1 MTGQG
6 NSLKFNNFDVTEDLH
21 IYDAWGQDLKYLT
34 KANLGFQNAITAWP
48 QIELALIFKPLI
60 QKSNLFGRI

>member
-48 QIELALIFKPLI
+48 QIELALIF
-60 QKSNLFGRI
+60 